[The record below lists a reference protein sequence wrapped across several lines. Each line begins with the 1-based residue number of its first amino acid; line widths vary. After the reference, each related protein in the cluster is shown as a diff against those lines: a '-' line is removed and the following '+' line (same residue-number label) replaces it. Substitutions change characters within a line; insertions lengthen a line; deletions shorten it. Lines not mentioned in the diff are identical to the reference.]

1 MTLEMRDL
9 LTILSILVAAGSM
22 ILVSRNARRATA
34 VQAQNTDLA
43 RIRDLRSE
51 LAEAKSELGETRQEV
66 HRTKTEAMQL
76 AVQVQTMNDALTAAY
91 KRHTEML
98 MYARMP
104 GVTIEDWLRH
114 FDQTPPELTPRVNQ
128 T

>member
-1 MTLEMRDL
+1 VNLETRDV
-9 LTILSILVAAGSM
+9 LTICSLLVAALSM

-51 LAEAKSELGETRQEV
+51 LAE
-66 HRTKTEAMQL
+66 TKTELDETRAQVNRARTEALQL
-76 AVQVQTMNDALTAAY
+76 AVQVQTMNDALTQAY
-91 KRHTEML
+91 QRHAEML

-104 GVTIEDWLRH
+104 GVKIEDWLAR
-114 FDQTPPELTPRVNQ
+114 FDQTPPELTPNAGR

>member
-1 MTLEMRDL
+1 MTLEMRDV
-9 LTILSILVAAGSM
+9 LTILSILIAAGSM

-51 LAEAKSELGETRQEV
+51 LAETKAELGETRQEV
-66 HRTKTEAMQL
+66 HRAKAEAGKL
-76 AVQVQTMNDALTAAY
+76 AIQVQTINDSLSDAY
-91 KRHTEML
+91 RLHAEML
-98 MYARMP
+98 TFARMP
-104 GVTIEDWLRH
+104 GVTIEDWLNR
-114 FDQTPPELTPRVNQ
+114 FDQTPPELTPHAFR

>member
-1 MTLEMRDL
+1 MTLETRDV
-9 LTILSILVAAGSM
+9 LTIASLIVAAISM

-51 LAEAKSELGETRQEV
+51 LAETKSELGETRQEV
-66 HRTKTEAMQL
+66 HRARTEALQL
-76 AVQVQTMNDALTAAY
+76 AVQVQTMNDALTQAY
-91 KRHTEML
+91 QRHAEML

-104 GVTIEDWLRH
+104 GVKIEEWLAR
-114 FDQTPPELTPRVNQ
+114 FDQAPPELTPNQ
-128 T
+128 GRT